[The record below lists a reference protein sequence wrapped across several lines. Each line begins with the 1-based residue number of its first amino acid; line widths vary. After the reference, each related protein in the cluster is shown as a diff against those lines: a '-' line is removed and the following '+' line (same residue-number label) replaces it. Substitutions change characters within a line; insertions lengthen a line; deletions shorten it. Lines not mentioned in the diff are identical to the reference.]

1 MVAARNLS
9 WIDEGWDDAELPPVS
24 FAIEPRQGASAAFVS
39 SVEGI
44 VKHVD
49 EERLHIGTPGFR
61 AARAFLE
68 YHLPA
73 SLDLRALVGRKVR
86 VDIVQRKTLTIWG
99 DTGRLWLVA
108 HRGSN
113 AFWQSVGGFDL
124 CVTISQDAKEMLVV
138 GPSGQ
143 EYVVA
148 CGESARITWGSR
160 AWVVEFVAYDGPGE
174 GAYFIADASL
184 WH

>member
-1 MVAARNLS
+1 MVAARNLN
-9 WIDEGWDDAELPPVS
+9 WIEDGWDDAELPPVS
-24 FAIEPRQGASAAFVS
+24 FAIEPHREAPAGRVS

-49 EERLHIGTPGFR
+49 EERLHLGTPGFR
-61 AARAFLE
+61 AARASVE

-73 SLDLRALVGRKVR
+73 SLDLRPLVGRRVR
-86 VDIVQRKTLTIWG
+86 VEVVQQKTLMVYG
-99 DTGRLWLVA
+99 DTGRLWLVV
-108 HRGSN
+108 HRGRD
-113 AFWQSVGGFDL
+113 AFWQSVSGFDL
-124 CVTISQDAKEMLVV
+124 CVTISREAEEMLVV

-143 EYVVA
+143 HHVVQ

-160 AWVVEFVAYDGPGE
+160 SWVVELVAYDEPGQ

>member
-1 MVAARNLS
+1 MVAATNLD
-9 WIDEGWDDAELPPVS
+9 WIDDGWDPAEMPAVS
-24 FAIEPRQGASAAFVS
+24 FAIEPRRATSARLSRA
-39 SVEGI
+39 EGV

-61 AARAFLE
+61 NEHAQLE

-73 SLDLRALVGRKVR
+73 SLDLRPLVGRR
-86 VDIVQRKTLTIWG
+86 VHVEIAQGRTLTIWG

-108 HRGSN
+108 HRGRD

-124 CVTISQDAKEMLVV
+124 CVSISKEAEEMVVV
-138 GPSGQ
+138 GPGGQ
-143 EYVVA
+143 SHILR
-148 CGESARITWGSR
+148 CGESARITCGSR
-160 AWVVEFVAYDGPGE
+160 SWIVELVAYYEPGE

>member
-1 MVAARNLS
+1 MVAARNLD
-9 WIDEGWDDAELPPVS
+9 WIDEGWDRAELPPVS
-24 FAIEPRQGASAAFVS
+24 FAIEPHREGRTRVS

-49 EERLHIGTPGFR
+49 EERLDIGTPGFR
-61 AARAFLE
+61 EERAFLD

-73 SLDLRALVGRKVR
+73 SLDLRPLVGRRVR
-86 VDIVQRKTLTIWG
+86 VEIAQGKTLTICG

-108 HRGSN
+108 HYGRD
-113 AFWQSVGGFDL
+113 AFWQSVGGVDL
-124 CVTISQDAKEMLVV
+124 CVSISRDAEQMLVV

-143 EYVVA
+143 QHVVE
-148 CGESARITWGSR
+148 CGGSARITWGAR
-160 AWVVEFVAYDGPGE
+160 AWVVEFVSYDESGE
-174 GAYFIADASL
+174 AAYFIADASL